1 MANSF
6 RYYVEGD
13 CEKHFIDTFKSGKNP
28 QLKAGKVEVFNILNE
43 KLTNVRLISFT
54 KGTTLIIVYDTDV
67 AATEVF
73 KNNLKLL
80 EANDNISKIYH
91 VQSVKNFEEEI
102 VYSTNVNKINDV
114 FETEGI
120 NEFKH
125 KFVNSNVESKLKS
138 INFKMELIWSRKSQS
153 NVFSTYK
160 QSGNYIKL
168 K

>member
-1 MANSF
+1 MASAF
-6 RYYVEGD
+6 RYYVEGG

-28 QLKAGKVEVFNILNE
+28 KLKAGKVEVFNILNE

-54 KGTTLIIVYDTDV
+54 KGTTLILVYDTDV
-67 AATEVF
+67 AITEIF

-91 VQSVKNFEEEI
+91 VQSVNNFEDEV
-102 VYSTNVNKINDV
+102 VYSTRVNKINEV
-114 FETEGI
+114 FDTDGI

-125 KFVNSNVESKLKS
+125 KFVNSNIESKLKS
-138 INFKMELIWSRKSQS
+138 IGFKIELIWSRKSQNS
-153 NVFSTYK
+153 EYSSFK
-160 QSGNYIKL
+160 QSGNFIKI